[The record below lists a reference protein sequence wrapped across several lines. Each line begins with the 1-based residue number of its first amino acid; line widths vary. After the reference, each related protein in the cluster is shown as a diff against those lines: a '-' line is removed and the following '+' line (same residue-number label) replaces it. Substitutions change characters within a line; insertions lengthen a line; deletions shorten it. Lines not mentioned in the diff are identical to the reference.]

1 MKTWILA
8 LGVAT
13 ALATAS
19 GAAELITLEARF
31 IEASQGPVPHDL
43 EKLAG
48 RKDVVVLSP
57 PRVTTKAGQQERIE
71 CTREYLPA
79 TVAPG
84 SFQPVHIGTVVFIR
98 PYLKGDRIAYT
109 VRISVSEPVPDA
121 TLDKQTTRFET
132 TTHDLYVSGALKDG
146 DEVWFDF
153 TAPINGKHL
162 SVWLRFKQETP

>member
-1 MKTWILA
+1 MKTLILG
-8 LGVAT
+8 LVVT
-13 ALATAS
+13 TTLAAAA
-19 GAAELITLEARF
+19 GAAELITVEAKF
-31 IEASQGPVPHDL
+31 IEASKGAIPHDF

-48 RKDVVVLSP
+48 RKDVDVLAS
-57 PRVTTKAGQQERIE
+57 PRVTTKAGQQTQIE

-84 SFQPVHIGTVVFIR
+84 SFQPVHVGTTIFIR

-109 VRISVSEPVPDA
+109 ARISVSEPVPDA
-121 TLDKQTTRFET
+121 ALDKQTTRFET
-132 TTHDLYVSGALKDG
+132 TTHDLYVSGALKGG

-162 SVWLRFKQETP
+162 TVWLRFKLEAP